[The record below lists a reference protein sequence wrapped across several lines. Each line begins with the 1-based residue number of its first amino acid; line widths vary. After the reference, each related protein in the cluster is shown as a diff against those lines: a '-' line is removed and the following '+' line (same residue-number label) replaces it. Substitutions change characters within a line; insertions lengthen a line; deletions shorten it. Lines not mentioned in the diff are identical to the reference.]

1 MNINPDYI
9 LYAKSIIGM
18 LAIANPLGAVPIF
31 LSMTSDRTSS
41 EKKHIAH
48 VTALSVAIILIASIW
63 AGTALLSFFG
73 ISISAFKTG
82 GGLLIL
88 LMAISMLR
96 ARQSHTRQ
104 TPTEADEASAK
115 ESIAVV
121 PLAIPIIAGPGAI
134 SLVIVDAHK
143 AANFANWSI
152 LSVDVLI
159 LAFLIWLALRLA
171 TPIGNKLGTTGLN
184 IATRIMGLIL
194 AAIGI
199 EMITSGLT
207 KLLPGLAA

>member
-1 MNINPDYI
+1 MSISPDYLI
-9 LYAKSIIGM
+9 YAKSIIGM

-31 LSMTSDRTSS
+31 LSMTTDRNTA
-41 EKKHIAH
+41 EKNQIART
-48 VTALSVAIILIASIW
+48 TAFSVAIILIISIW
-63 AGTALLSFFG
+63 AGSVFLSFFG

-96 ARQSHTRQ
+96 AKQSHARQ
-104 TPTEADEASAK
+104 TPDEADEASDK
-115 ESIAVV
+115 ENIAVV

-143 AANFANWSI
+143 AANYTNWFI
-152 LSVDVLI
+152 LSANVLV
-159 LAFLIWLALRLA
+159 LALLIWLALRLA

-184 IATRIMGLIL
+184 VATRIMGLIL

-199 EMITSGLT
+199 EMMASGLT
-207 KLLPGLAA
+207 ILLPGLA